1 MPKEHDGIS
10 RWMSD
15 LNQERFD
22 NAVNFT
28 YRYAFNLLISLFGV
42 ILIGLS
48 SWTLYT
54 VTSLEQR
61 IGLHD
66 YEITQLQTSES
77 TLDKEMRLM
86 EATAATATAAAAAAA
101 SHPTS
106 VQVQPQVN
114 VPSDGVQQ
122 PNKEEMRAIASLKEQ
137 VHDETQV
144 VRELL
149 QLETQRQ
156 RQR

>member
-1 MPKEHDGIS
+1 MPKSHDGIS
-10 RWMSD
+10 KWMSD

-48 SWTLYT
+48 SWTLYS
-54 VTSLEQR
+54 VSSLEQR

-66 YEITQLQTSES
+66 YEITELQANETG
-77 TLDKEMRLM
+77 LDKEMRLI
-86 EATAATATAAAAAAA
+86 EATAAR
-101 SHPTS
+101 PTS
-106 VQVQPQVN
+106 VQVQPQVT
-114 VPSDGVQQ
+114 VPADGVQA
-122 PNKEEMRAIASLKEQ
+122 PNKEEMRAISSLKTQ
-137 VHDETQV
+137 VHDETEV

-149 QLETQRQ
+149 KLETMRQKQR
-156 RQR
+156 

>member
-1 MPKEHDGIS
+1 MPKSHDGIT

-48 SWTLYT
+48 SWTLYS
-54 VTSLEQR
+54 VSALEQR

-66 YEITQLQTSES
+66 YEITELQANETG
-77 TLDKEMRLM
+77 LDKEMRLI
-86 EATAATATAAAAAAA
+86 EATAAR
-101 SHPTS
+101 PTS
-106 VQVQPQVN
+106 VQVQPQVT
-114 VPSDGVQQ
+114 VPSDGVQE
-122 PNKEEMRAIASLKEQ
+122 PNKEEMRAISSLKTQ
-137 VHDETQV
+137 VHDETEV

-149 QLETQRQ
+149 KLETMRQKQR
-156 RQR
+156 